1 MTEDQKKKSNDEIPF
16 EKLLERLEGI
26 VKQLESG
33 ELSLEGSLKTYEQGI
48 GLVRETQ
55 TRLQNMEGKIEQLM
69 QDGRKEPLKAE

>member
-1 MTEDQKKKSNDEIPF
+1 MTEDQKKKGEEVPF

-55 TRLQNMEGKIEQLM
+55 SRLQGMEGKIEQLM
-69 QDGRKEPLKAE
+69 QDGKKEPLKAE